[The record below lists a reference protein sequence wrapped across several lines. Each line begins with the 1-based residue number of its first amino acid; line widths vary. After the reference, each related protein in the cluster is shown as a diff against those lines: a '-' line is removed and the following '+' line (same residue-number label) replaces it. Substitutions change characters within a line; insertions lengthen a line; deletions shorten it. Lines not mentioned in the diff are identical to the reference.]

1 MPSYDIETIDGIP
14 VVLRDGAM
22 FAFIPPTGA
31 PSASGAPNAPQTPI
45 RLGTYDAKA
54 KKATWEMTPQVLAW
68 KNAFASAIASRA
80 RQTAAKPAAVGST

>member
-14 VVLRDGAM
+14 VVLRDGVM

-31 PSASGAPNAPQTPI
+31 PSAATPAAPQTPI
-45 RLGTYDAKA
+45 RLGTYDAKT

-80 RQTAAKPAAVGST
+80 RQTAAKPTVGSG